1 VTCGGRFRF
10 VVLRRPRGGWRIVRQ
25 GLREVRPWELGEVEV
40 GSRLVLLWAVLV
52 LHLEPFL
59 FEAAMQ

>member
-1 VTCGGRFRF
+1 
-10 VVLRRPRGGWRIVRQ
+10 VRQ

>member
-1 VTCGGRFRF
+1 
-10 VVLRRPRGGWRIVRQ
+10 
-25 GLREVRPWELGEVEV
+25 LREVRLWKLGEVEV
-40 GSRLVLLWAVLV
+40 GWRLVLLLAVLV